1 MIMEDIEKI
10 TKDRLDKLVKKE
22 VDKLL
27 KNNVCHVDDIFEIY
41 KAGFLKAIELCKKKS
56 LTLEE
61 FLKRF

>member
-1 MIMEDIEKI
+1 MIMENIEKI
-10 TKDRLDKLVKKE
+10 TKEEFEKFAEKE
-22 VDKLL
+22 VGKLL

>member
-1 MIMEDIEKI
+1 MENTEKI
-10 TKDRLDKLVKKE
+10 TKEKLGKLAKKE
-22 VDKLL
+22 VDKLI
-27 KNNVCHVDDIFEIY
+27 KDNVCHVDDIFEIY

>member
-10 TKDRLDKLVKKE
+10 TKEKFEEFAEKE
-22 VDKLL
+22 VGKLL

-56 LTLEE
+56 LTLED

>member
-1 MIMEDIEKI
+1 MANIEKI
-10 TKDRLDKLVKKE
+10 TKEEFEKFAEKE

-41 KAGFLKAIELCKKKS
+41 KAGCLKAIELCKKKS